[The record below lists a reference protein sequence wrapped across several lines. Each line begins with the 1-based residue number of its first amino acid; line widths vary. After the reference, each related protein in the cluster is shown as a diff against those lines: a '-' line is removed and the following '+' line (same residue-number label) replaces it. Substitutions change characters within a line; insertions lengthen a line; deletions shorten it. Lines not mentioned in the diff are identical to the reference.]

1 MARIAHAVGHS
12 SDKAIVTLCERI
24 EVEIADWIERYD
36 FAEADIDAQVRWL
49 CGRLGYPEPLA
60 ETWRDLEHPDETEP
74 PWGWP
79 APKLE
84 DPEPPPAADVSDAA
98 SPEPAHESSA

>member
-1 MARIAHAVGHS
+1 
-12 SDKAIVTLCERI
+12 
-24 EVEIADWIERYD
+24 
-36 FAEADIDAQVRWL
+36 ADIDAQVRWL

-79 APKLE
+79 APKPE
-84 DPEPPPAADVSDAA
+84 DPEPPPAADVTDAA
-98 SPEPAHESSA
+98 SPEPPHESSA